1 MTQEG
6 EKDTAVY
13 VEDFYGE
20 TQRQGHVL
28 VFFFFFPPEFCGCAH
43 KEESIGFILR
53 VEY

>member
-6 EKDTAVY
+6 GKDTAVY

-28 VFFFFFPPEFCGCAH
+28 VFFFFFSP
-43 KEESIGFILR
+43 
-53 VEY
+53 

>member
-1 MTQEG
+1 MTQEE

-28 VFFFFFPPEFCGCAH
+28 VLPPPPPKFCGCAH